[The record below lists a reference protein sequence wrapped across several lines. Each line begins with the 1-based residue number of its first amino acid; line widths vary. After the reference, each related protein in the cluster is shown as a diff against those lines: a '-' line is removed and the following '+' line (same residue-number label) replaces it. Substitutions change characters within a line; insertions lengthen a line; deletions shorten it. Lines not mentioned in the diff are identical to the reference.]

1 MSASQA
7 GPSEVAHGQFWS
19 TLDDVIYQQK
29 KVKSRFEREGTV
41 DCRCVMR
48 SKKSLEI
55 YETLRREVGT
65 EAVYVGAVR
74 LEMVRIPLPL
84 LSLCGFYVK
93 AFRA

>member
-1 MSASQA
+1 
-7 GPSEVAHGQFWS
+7 
-19 TLDDVIYQQK
+19 
-29 KVKSRFEREGTV
+29 
-41 DCRCVMR
+41 MR

-55 YETLRREVGT
+55 YETLRREVGM

-74 LEMVRIPLPL
+74 LEMVCIPLPL